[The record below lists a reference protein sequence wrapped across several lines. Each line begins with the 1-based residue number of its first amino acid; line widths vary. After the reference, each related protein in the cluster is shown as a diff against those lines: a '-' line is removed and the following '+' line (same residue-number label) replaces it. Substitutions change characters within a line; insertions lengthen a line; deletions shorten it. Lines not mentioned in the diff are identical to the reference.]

1 MNNTCNDGRPV
12 NNCHGCKWLDRYKED
27 GSAWSNG
34 ANKEKLIGVGF
45 GSIWKNSCSD
55 EKKNRPLKSERRI
68 WSAVNFTKKV
78 LAQDRCILKT

>member
-1 MNNTCNDGRPV
+1 MGVRLITVMAANGLTV
-12 NNCHGCKWLDRYKED
+12 IKKTVVAIA
-27 GSAWSNG
+27 AWSNG

-45 GSIWKNSCSD
+45 GSIGKNSCSD